1 MRVIFRKNI
10 GINSLLTSEQVV
22 TGREVGNDHGV
33 LAMSEDQAV
42 DSPRVRESILENL
55 HPDITA
61 AI

>member
-22 TGREVGNDHGV
+22 TSREVGNDHGV
-33 LAMSEDQAV
+33 LPMSEDQPV
-42 DSPRVRESILENL
+42 DSPRVREGILENL

-61 AI
+61 AV